1 MVIKL
6 GGIMQPRFNSK
17 CEQTCHNIIHIGF
30 TIMMIAAT
38 ICAVAI
44 IYAVIAG
51 GKLS

>member
-6 GGIMQPRFNSK
+6 GGIMKHHFPNKTERI
-17 CEQTCHNIIHIGF
+17 CHRIIHIGF

-44 IYAVIAG
+44 VYAVIAG